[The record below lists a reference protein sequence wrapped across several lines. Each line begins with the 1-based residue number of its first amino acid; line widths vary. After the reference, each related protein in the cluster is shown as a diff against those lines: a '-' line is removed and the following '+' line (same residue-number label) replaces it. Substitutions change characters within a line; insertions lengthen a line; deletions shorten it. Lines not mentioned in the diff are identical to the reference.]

1 MVEPIAVCVPVR
13 DEAERLPRFL
23 AAMAAQDDRDLTL
36 CMLLDNCT
44 DASAAVIAAWS
55 PRLRFPV
62 IVRSAAGGDP
72 NAGRA
77 RRAAMALGEAAL
89 GGRGAIISTDADSAP
104 AADWLAATRVALAQA
119 DVVAGRI
126 VRRPAAPTPVQ
137 DRVEDY
143 YDRLFAL
150 RRTLDP
156 VAWEAPST
164 HHYTSGASLAF
175 RAQAY
180 AALGGFEGVA
190 SGEDARIVDAAHHAG
205 LRVRRDATV
214 AVETSSRRCGRAK
227 GGLADH
233 LRALDQGAAMPAM
246 AHPADCAWRYRM
258 HAAAR
263 AAFGH
268 DVAALAGRLSRP
280 HAEVIAI
287 AGRAPNAEA
296 FAMRVVPDVPGGER
310 IVTLDLAEQAL
321 ATLGAGLA
329 REAA

>member
-1 MVEPIAVCVPVR
+1 MAEPMAVCVPVR

-23 AAMAAQDDRDLTL
+23 AAMAGQDGPLTL
-36 CMLLDNCT
+36 CMLLDTCT
-44 DASAAVIAAWS
+44 DASAAVIAAWA

-62 IVRSAAGGDP
+62 VVRSVAGGEA

-77 RRAAMALGEAAL
+77 RRAAMALGEELL
-89 GGRGAIISTDADSAP
+89 GGVGAIVSTDADSAP
-104 AADWLAATRVALAQA
+104 AADWLAKTRSALAHA

-156 VAWEAPST
+156 VAWEAPRT
-164 HHYTSGASLAF
+164 HHYASGASLAF
-175 RAQAY
+175 RADAY

-190 SGEDARIVDAAHHAG
+190 SGEDARIVDAAHYAG
-205 LRVRRDATV
+205 LRVRRDAAV
-214 AVETSSRRCGRAK
+214 VVETSSRRHGRAK

-233 LRALDQGAAMPAM
+233 LLALDQGAAMPMM
-246 AHPADCAWRYRM
+246 AHPEDCAWRYRL

-268 DVAALAGRLSRP
+268 DLTALADCLSRP
-280 HAEVIAI
+280 YSEVTAI
-287 AGRAPNAEA
+287 AAGAPNAEA

-310 IVTLDLAEQAL
+310 IVALDVAEQAL
-321 ATLGAGLA
+321 AALEAGFA